1 MELQLTTGEI
11 RLPIVRDGQ
20 ASGEIVFN
28 PNNLLFANQFY
39 ALLEE
44 TETGLKDLRERMKDL
59 QNTDADGR
67 PLQWRELAQIQ
78 IEYCDGLRG
87 QIDEVFGAGTSQ
99 NAFGETRSL
108 DVFMQFMNG
117 LLPYFQTA
125 RVAKVTQYTS
135 AATAKRDKRKR

>member
-1 MELQLTTGEI
+1 MQPISIETGEV
-11 RLPIVRDGQ
+11 RLAVNGDDSRVI
-20 ASGEIVFN
+20 AFN

-44 TETGLKDLRERMKDL
+44 TEAGLKDLRERMKGL
-59 QNTDADGR
+59 QNTDADGK
-67 PLQWRELAQIQ
+67 PLQWRELARIQ
-78 IEYCDGLRG
+78 IEYCDALRG
-87 QIDEVFGAGTSQ
+87 QIDDVFGAGTSQ
-99 NAFGETRSL
+99 TAFGETRNL

-125 RVAKVTQYTS
+125 RAAKVTQYTS